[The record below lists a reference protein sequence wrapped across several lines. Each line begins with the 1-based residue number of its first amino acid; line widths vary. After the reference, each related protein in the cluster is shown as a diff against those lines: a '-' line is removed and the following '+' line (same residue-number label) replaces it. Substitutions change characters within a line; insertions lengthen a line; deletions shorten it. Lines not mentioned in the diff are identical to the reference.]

1 MRAPQQPSGGWCVS
15 QKDAQPPKEEA
26 QEEEQEEEEEG
37 RCPPSSP
44 PGGGEDG
51 GDAAAEREEGDGEGV
66 EGGGERRNIGNIGNI
81 KGRGENG
88 IKPTDF
94 RKGKKKNASQHVSQ
108 PEASAP
114 ATVQL
119 QVDPERRGAFSLYQ
133 SRGFVVVPQPYT
145 LQKKKAF

>member
-1 MRAPQQPSGGWCVS
+1 MRALQQPSGGWCVS
-15 QKDAQPPKEEA
+15 QKDPPPPKEEA
-26 QEEEQEEEEEG
+26 EEEEQEEEKEG
-37 RCPPSSP
+37 RCG
-44 PGGGEDG
+44 GGGEDG
-51 GDAAAEREEGDGEGV
+51 GDAAAERQEGEG
-66 EGGGERRNIGNIGNI
+66 EGGQGERERRNIGNI

-88 IKPTDF
+88 INPTDF
-94 RKGKKKNASQHVSQ
+94 RKGKKKNASQSVSQ

-145 LQKKKAF
+145 L

>member
-1 MRAPQQPSGGWCVS
+1 MICIGL
-15 QKDAQPPKEEA
+15 
-26 QEEEQEEEEEG
+26 
-37 RCPPSSP
+37 
-44 PGGGEDG
+44 
-51 GDAAAEREEGDGEGV
+51 AETTLGNHLKTAY
-66 EGGGERRNIGNIGNI
+66 NIGNIGNI

-145 LQKKKAF
+145 L